1 MSEKKQLTIWL
12 DSDLYEKLKKM
23 SKLNFTTITGMVKL
37 LIREKND

>member
-12 DSDLYEKLKKM
+12 DNNLYEKLKKM
-23 SKLNFTTITGMVKL
+23 SKLNFTTITGMIKL